1 MQTPKDEQRTP
12 PTLQELAGRS
22 LLKDKS
28 RAILALEDLPI
39 ELFPPLF
46 MEAFSGGHTEV
57 LKKMVQ
63 AWPFTRLPLGALMKK
78 PQLKMIRAALE
89 GLDMLAAQQDR
100 PRRWKLQ
107 VLDLRKVHGNF
118 WRTWSGAVV
127 DACSPGVMKERQTVK
142 APPDTGPTLPLKV
155 LVNLRFQQRT
165 LNTFHSFLF
174 RWVDERKGLIQL
186 CCKKLQMCPLPVR
199 TIEKILERLDLDFIQ
214 QLDVQCFWR
223 LSTLATFA
231 TYWGQ
236 MSNLRKLFFSHVY
249 VSAYASQEERDQ
261 LMDDITSQFAKM
273 DSLRRLYLDGVF
285 LLEGHLCQVLRE
297 EGRLRDEGPTWSL
310 KWGERLSMR
319 QGDANE
325 QILQQ
330 AESWVE
336 TIIRR
341 LLKTPLETLSITDCQ
356 LSDPDWNDLSGSPN
370 LDQLIHLTLWG
381 SKLTSFSPEPLVIL
395 LENAAAT
402 LETLNLQDCGI
413 TNSQLQAIL
422 PVLSC
427 CSQLRVLSFNG
438 NDISMSVLSNLL
450 LHTSRLTRLRLEKY
464 PAPLESYDAQGAIHP
479 GRLFQLIDDLMEILR
494 DVREPK
500 NVLFYTKP
508 CHRCGNWFIY
518 NLPSSPCRCWLP
530 A

>member
-1 MQTPKDEQRTP
+1 MQTPVDEQRTP

-39 ELFPPLF
+39 QLFPPLF
-46 MEAFSGGHTEV
+46 MEAFNRRHTEV

-63 AWPFTRLPLGALMKK
+63 AWPFTCLPLGALMNTL
-78 PQLKMIRAALE
+78 QLGMIRVALD

-127 DACSPGVMKERQTVK
+127 DACSPGVMKERQTVT
-142 APPDTGPTLPLKV
+142 ASPDTGPTLPLKV
-155 LVNLRFQQRT
+155 LVNLCFQQRP
-165 LNTFHSFLF
+165 LNAFLSFLF

-186 CCKKLQMCPLPVR
+186 CCKKLQMCSFPVR

-214 QLDVQCFWR
+214 HLDVQCCWR
-223 LSTLATFA
+223 PSTLATFA

-285 LLEGHLCQVLRE
+285 LLEGRLCQVLSK
-297 EGRLRDEGPTWSL
+297 EGHLIDEGPPGHSSG
-310 KWGERLSMR
+310 GERLSMK

-325 QILQQ
+325 LILQQ

-336 TIIRR
+336 TIIRQ
-341 LLKTPLETLSITDCQ
+341 ID
-356 LSDPDWNDLSGSPN
+356 N
-370 LDQLIHLTLWG
+370 
-381 SKLTSFSPEPLVIL
+381 FSPEPLVIL

-450 LHTSRLTRLRLEKY
+450 LHTSRLSRLSLEKY

-479 GRLFQLIDDLMEILR
+479 GRLFQLIDELMEILR

>member
-39 ELFPPLF
+39 QLFPPLF

-57 LKKMVQ
+57 LKNMVQ
-63 AWPFTRLPLGALMKK
+63 AWPFTHLPLGALMKK
-78 PQLKMIRAALE
+78 PQLEMIQMALD
-89 GLDMLAAQQDR
+89 GLDMLAAQQDH

-107 VLDLRKVHGNF
+107 VLDLWNVHGNF
-118 WRTWSGAVV
+118 WRMWSGAVV
-127 DACSPGVMKERQTVK
+127 DTCSPVVMKERQTVK
-142 APPDTGPTLPLKV
+142 ASPDTGPTLPLKV
-155 LVNLRFQQRT
+155 LVNLHFQQRS
-165 LNTFHSFLF
+165 LNAFHSFLF

-186 CCKKLQMCPLPVR
+186 CGKKLQMCSLPVH
-199 TIEKILERLDLDFIQ
+199 TIKRILERLDLDFIQ
-214 QLDVQCFWR
+214 QLDMQCCWR

-261 LMDDITSQFAKM
+261 LMDDITSHFAKM

-285 LLEGHLCQVLRE
+285 LLEGHLCQVLRL
-297 EGRLRDEGPTWSL
+297 LRT
-310 KWGERLSMR
+310 
-319 QGDANE
+319 
-325 QILQQ
+325 
-330 AESWVE
+330 
-336 TIIRR
+336 T
-341 LLKTPLETLSITDCQ
+341 LETLSITDCL

-413 TNSQLQAIL
+413 TNSQLHAIL

-438 NDISMSVLSNLL
+438 NDISISVLSNLL
-450 LHTSRLTRLRLEKY
+450 LHTSRLTRLSLEKY

-479 GRLFQLIDDLMEILR
+479 GRLFQLIDELMEIPR

-518 NLPSSPCRCWLP
+518 NLPSSPCLCWLP

>member
-1 MQTPKDEQRTP
+1 MQTPEDEQRTP

-22 LLKDKS
+22 LLKDKFW
-28 RAILALEDLPI
+28 AILALEDLPI
-39 ELFPPLF
+39 QLFPPLF
-46 MEAFSGGHTEV
+46 MEAFSRGHTEV

-63 AWPFTRLPLGALMKK
+63 AWPFTCLPLGALMKK
-78 PQLKMIRAALE
+78 PQLGMIRVALD
-89 GLDMLAAQQDR
+89 GLDMLAAQQDH

-107 VLDLRKVHGNF
+107 VLDLRNVHGNF

-142 APPDTGPTLPLKV
+142 ASPDRGPTLPLKV
-155 LVNLRFQQRT
+155 LVNLCFQQKS
-165 LNTFHSFLF
+165 LNAFHSFLF
-174 RWVDERKGLIQL
+174 RWVNERKGLIQL
-186 CCKKLQMCPLPVR
+186 CCKKLQMCSLPIHSIQR
-199 TIEKILERLDLDFIQ
+199 ILERLDLDFIQ
-214 QLDVQCFWR
+214 QLDVQCCWR

-273 DSLRRLYLDGVF
+273 ESLRRLYLDGVF
-285 LLEGHLCQVLRE
+285 LLEGRLCQVLS
-297 EGRLRDEGPTWSL
+297 G
-310 KWGERLSMR
+310 GESLSMK
-319 QGDANE
+319 QGDAKE

-356 LSDPDWNDLSGSPN
+356 LSDPDWNDFSGSPN

-427 CSQLRVLSFNG
+427 CSQLRVLSFSG

-450 LHTSRLTRLRLEKY
+450 LHTSRLTRLSLEKY

-479 GRLFQLIDDLMEILR
+479 GRLFQLIDELMETLR
-494 DVREPK
+494 DKGR
-500 NVLFYTKP
+500 
-508 CHRCGNWFIY
+508 IY
-518 NLPSSPCRCWLP
+518 SADPGIADCEVMDSQLHATFLP
-530 A
+530 

>member
-1 MQTPKDEQRTP
+1 MAEIEEAAFLDALDMKLRKWDSELPANCPALDPSMQTPEDEQWTP
-12 PTLQELAGRS
+12 PTLQELAGCS
-22 LLKDKS
+22 LLKDKY

-39 ELFPPLF
+39 KLFPPLF

-63 AWPFTRLPLGALMKK
+63 AWPFTCLLLGALMNML
-78 PQLKMIRAALE
+78 QLGMIRVALD
-89 GLDMLAAQQDR
+89 GLDMLAAQQDC

-107 VLDLRKVHGNF
+107 VLDLQKPLTHGNF
-118 WRTWSGAVV
+118 WRTWSGAMV

-142 APPDTGPTLPLKV
+142 ASPDTGPTLPLKV
-155 LVNLRFQQRT
+155 LVNLCFQQRP
-165 LNTFHSFLF
+165 LNAFLF
-174 RWVDERKGLIQL
+174 FLFHWVDERKGLIQL
-186 CCKKLQMCPLPVR
+186 CCNKLQMCPLPFR
-199 TIEKILERLDLDFIQ
+199 TIDRILERLDLDFIQ
-214 QLDVQCFWR
+214 QLD
-223 LSTLATFA
+223 
-231 TYWGQ
+231 
-236 MSNLRKLFFSHVY
+236 K
-249 VSAYASQEERDQ
+249 ERDQ
-261 LMDDITSQFAKM
+261 LMNDITSQFAKM
-273 DSLRRLYLDGVF
+273 DSLRGLYLDGVF
-285 LLEGHLCQVLRE
+285 LLDGRLCQVLR
-297 EGRLRDEGPTWSL
+297 
-310 KWGERLSMR
+310 
-319 QGDANE
+319 
-325 QILQQ
+325 
-330 AESWVE
+330 
-336 TIIRR
+336 
-341 LLKTPLETLSITDCQ
+341 LLKTLLEILSITNCQ
-356 LSDPDWNDLSGSPN
+356 FSDPDWNDLSGSPN
-370 LDQLIHLTLWG
+370 LDQLIHLTLWD
-381 SKLTSFSPEPLVIL
+381 SKLTSFSPEPLVLL

-450 LHTSRLTRLRLEKY
+450 LHTSRLTWLSLDKY

-479 GRLFQLIDDLMEILR
+479 GRLFQLMDELMEILR

-518 NLPSSPCRCWLP
+518 NLPSSPCLCWLP

>member
-1 MQTPKDEQRTP
+1 MQTPEDKQRAP

-22 LLKDKS
+22 LLKDKT

-39 ELFPPLF
+39 QLFPPLF
-46 MEAFSGGHTEV
+46 MEAFSRGHTEV

-63 AWPFTRLPLGALMKK
+63 AWPFTCLPLGGLMKK
-78 PQLKMIRAALE
+78 PQLGMIRAALD

-127 DACSPGVMKERQTVK
+127 DACSPGVMKERQTVT
-142 APPDTGPTLPLKV
+142 ASPDTGPTLPLKV
-155 LVNLRFQQRT
+155 LVNLRFQQRS
-165 LNTFHSFLF
+165 LNAFHYSLF
-174 RWVDERKGLIQL
+174 HWVDERKGLIQL
-186 CCKKLQMCPLPVR
+186 CCKKLQMCSLPIH

-214 QLDVQCFWR
+214 HLDVQCCWR
-223 LSTLATFA
+223 PSTLATFA

-273 DSLRRLYLDGVF
+273 DSLQRLYLDGIF
-285 LLEGHLCQVLRE
+285 LLESRLCQVL
-297 EGRLRDEGPTWSL
+297 
-310 KWGERLSMR
+310 
-319 QGDANE
+319 
-325 QILQQ
+325 
-330 AESWVE
+330 
-336 TIIRR
+336 R
-341 LLKTPLETLSITDCQ
+341 LLKTPLETLSITNCQ

-427 CSQLRVLSFNG
+427 CFQLRVLSFNG
-438 NDISMSVLSNLL
+438 NDISMLVLSNLL
-450 LHTSRLTRLRLEKY
+450 LHTSRLSRLSLEKY

-479 GRLFQLIDDLMEILR
+479 GRLFQLIDELMEILR

>member
-1 MQTPKDEQRTP
+1 MQTPEDEQWTP

-39 ELFPPLF
+39 QLFPPLF

-78 PQLKMIRAALE
+78 PQLGMIRAALE

-142 APPDTGPTLPLKV
+142 ASPDTGPTLPLKV
-155 LVNLRFQQRT
+155 LVNLCFQQRP
-165 LNTFHSFLF
+165 LNAFHSFLF

-186 CCKKLQMCPLPVR
+186 CCKKLQMCSLPVR

-261 LMDDITSQFAKM
+261 
-273 DSLRRLYLDGVF
+273 
-285 LLEGHLCQVLRE
+285 
-297 EGRLRDEGPTWSL
+297 
-310 KWGERLSMR
+310 
-319 QGDANE
+319 
-325 QILQQ
+325 
-330 AESWVE
+330 
-336 TIIRR
+336 

-438 NDISMSVLSNLL
+438 NDISMSILSNLL
-450 LHTSRLTRLRLEKY
+450 LHTSRLTRLSLEKY

-479 GRLFQLIDDLMEILR
+479 GRLFQLIDELMEILR

-518 NLPSSPCRCWLP
+518 NLPSSPCRCWLGQGDLGLGP
-530 A
+530 VCLLPP

>member
-1 MQTPKDEQRTP
+1 KLGIELRGNIQWTP

-39 ELFPPLF
+39 QLFPPLF

-78 PQLKMIRAALE
+78 PQLGMIRAALE

-142 APPDTGPTLPLKV
+142 ASPDTGPTLPLKV
-155 LVNLRFQQRT
+155 LVNLCFQQRP
-165 LNTFHSFLF
+165 LNAFHSFLF

-186 CCKKLQMCPLPVR
+186 CCKKLQMCSLPVR

-285 LLEGHLCQVLRE
+285 LLEGRLCQVL
-297 EGRLRDEGPTWSL
+297 
-310 KWGERLSMR
+310 
-319 QGDANE
+319 
-325 QILQQ
+325 
-330 AESWVE
+330 
-336 TIIRR
+336 R

-438 NDISMSVLSNLL
+438 NDISMSILSNLL
-450 LHTSRLTRLRLEKY
+450 LHTSRLTRLSLEKY

-479 GRLFQLIDDLMEILR
+479 GRLFQLIDELMEILR

>member
-1 MQTPKDEQRTP
+1 MQTPKDERRTP

-28 RAILALEDLPI
+28 GAILDLEDLPI
-39 ELFPPLF
+39 QLFPPLF

-63 AWPFTRLPLGALMKK
+63 AWPFPCLPLGALMKK
-78 PQLKMIRAALE
+78 PQLGMIRVALD

-127 DACSPGVMKERQTVK
+127 DACSPGVMKEWQTVK
-142 APPDTGPTLPLKV
+142 ASPDTGPTLPLKV
-155 LVNLRFQQRT
+155 LVNLRFQQRP
-165 LNTFHSFLF
+165 LNAFLSFLF

-186 CCKKLQMCPLPVR
+186 CCQKLQMCSLPVHS
-199 TIEKILERLDLDFIQ
+199 IERILERLDLDFIQ
-214 QLDVQCFWR
+214 QLDVHCCWR

-285 LLEGHLCQVLRE
+285 LLEGRLCQVL
-297 EGRLRDEGPTWSL
+297 
-310 KWGERLSMR
+310 
-319 QGDANE
+319 
-325 QILQQ
+325 
-330 AESWVE
+330 
-336 TIIRR
+336 R
-341 LLKTPLETLSITDCQ
+341 LLKTPLETLSITDCL

-381 SKLTSFSPEPLVIL
+381 SKLTSFSPEPLVLL

-413 TNSQLQAIL
+413 TSSQLQAIL

-427 CSQLRVLSFNG
+427 CSQLRLLSFNG

-450 LHTSRLTRLRLEKY
+450 LHTSRLTRLSLEKY

-479 GRLFQLIDDLMEILR
+479 GRLFQLIDELMEILR

>member
-28 RAILALEDLPI
+28 RAILALEHLPI
-39 ELFPPLF
+39 QLFPPLF

-63 AWPFTRLPLGALMKK
+63 AWPFTHLPLGALMKK
-78 PQLKMIRAALE
+78 PQLEMIQVALD

-118 WRTWSGAVV
+118 WRMWSGAEV

-142 APPDTGPTLPLKV
+142 ASPDTGPTLPLKV
-155 LVNLRFQQRT
+155 LVNLRFQQRP
-165 LNTFHSFLF
+165 LNAFHSFIF

-186 CCKKLQMCPLPVR
+186 CCKKLQMCSLPVC

-214 QLDVQCFWR
+214 QLDMQCFWR

-249 VSAYASQEERDQ
+249 VSAYASKEERDQ

-285 LLEGHLCQVLRE
+285 LLEGRLCQVLSCGCLLGSQ
-297 EGRLRDEGPTWSL
+297 EGRLIDDGPTWSL
-310 KWGERLSMR
+310 KWG
-319 QGDANE
+319 
-325 QILQQ
+325 
-330 AESWVE
+330 
-336 TIIRR
+336 

-356 LSDPDWNDLSGSPN
+356 LSNPDWNDLLGSPN

-450 LHTSRLTRLRLEKY
+450 LHTSRLTRLSLEKY
-464 PAPLESYDAQGAIHP
+464 PAPLESYDAQGTIHP
-479 GRLFQLIDDLMEILR
+479 GRLFQLIDELMEILR

-500 NVLFYTKP
+500 NVLFYTNP
-508 CHRCGNWFIY
+508 AIDVATGLSITCPPVRVAVGC
-518 NLPSSPCRCWLP
+518 LPSGMHI
-530 A
+530 

>member
-1 MQTPKDEQRTP
+1 
-12 PTLQELAGRS
+12 
-22 LLKDKS
+22 
-28 RAILALEDLPI
+28 
-39 ELFPPLF
+39 
-46 MEAFSGGHTEV
+46 
-57 LKKMVQ
+57 
-63 AWPFTRLPLGALMKK
+63 MKK
-78 PQLKMIRAALE
+78 PQLEMLRVALD
-89 GLDMLAAQQDR
+89 GLDMLLAQQDR

-107 VLDLRKVHGNF
+107 VLDLQKVHGNF

-127 DACSPGVMKERQTVK
+127 DARSPEVMKERQTVM
-142 APPDTGPTLPLKV
+142 ASPHTGPTLPLKV
-155 LVNLRFQQRT
+155 LVNLCFQQRP
-165 LNTFHSFLF
+165 LNAFLSFLF

-186 CCKKLQMCPLPVR
+186 CCKKLQICSLPIHN
-199 TIEKILERLDLDFIQ
+199 IERIFKSLDLDFIQ

-273 DSLRRLYLDGVF
+273 DSLRRLYLDGIF
-285 LLEGHLCQVLRE
+285 LLEGRLCQVLR
-297 EGRLRDEGPTWSL
+297 
-310 KWGERLSMR
+310 
-319 QGDANE
+319 
-325 QILQQ
+325 
-330 AESWVE
+330 
-336 TIIRR
+336 
-341 LLKTPLETLSITDCQ
+341 LLKTPMETLSITNCQ

-370 LDQLIHLTLWG
+370 LYQLIHLTLCG
-381 SKLTSFSPEPLVIL
+381 SKLMSFSPEPLVIL
-395 LENAAAT
+395 IENAAAT

-438 NDISMSVLSNLL
+438 NDISTLALSNLL
-450 LHTSRLTRLRLEKY
+450 LQTSRLTQLSLEKY
-464 PAPLESYDAQGAIHP
+464 PAPLKSYDAQGAIHP
-479 GRLFQLIDDLMEILR
+479 GRLFQLIDELMEILR
-494 DVREPK
+494 GVREPK
-500 NVLFYTKP
+500 NVLFYTKL
-508 CHRCGNWFIY
+508 CQRCGNWFIY

>member
-1 MQTPKDEQRTP
+1 MQTPEDEQQTP

-39 ELFPPLF
+39 QLFPPLF
-46 MEAFSGGHTEV
+46 MEAFNRRHTEV

-63 AWPFTRLPLGALMKK
+63 AWPFTRLPLGALMNTL
-78 PQLKMIRAALE
+78 QLGMIRVALD

-142 APPDTGPTLPLKV
+142 ASPDTGPTLPLKV
-155 LVNLRFQQRT
+155 
-165 LNTFHSFLF
+165 
-174 RWVDERKGLIQL
+174 VDERKGLIQL
-186 CCKKLQMCPLPVR
+186 CCKKLQMCSLPVC

-285 LLEGHLCQVLRE
+285 FLEGRLCQVLSCGFLLGSQ
-297 EGRLRDEGPTWSL
+297 EGRFIDDGPTRSL
-310 KWGERLSMR
+310 K
-319 QGDANE
+319 
-325 QILQQ
+325 
-330 AESWVE
+330 
-336 TIIRR
+336 
-341 LLKTPLETLSITDCQ
+341 LLKTPLETLSITNCL

-438 NDISMSVLSNLL
+438 NDISMSFLSNLL
-450 LHTSRLTRLRLEKY
+450 LHTSRLTRLSLEKY

-479 GRLFQLIDDLMEILR
+479 GRLFQLIDELVEKLR

-500 NVLFYTKP
+500 SILFYTKP

>member
-1 MQTPKDEQRTP
+1 
-12 PTLQELAGRS
+12 
-22 LLKDKS
+22 
-28 RAILALEDLPI
+28 
-39 ELFPPLF
+39 
-46 MEAFSGGHTEV
+46 
-57 LKKMVQ
+57 
-63 AWPFTRLPLGALMKK
+63 
-78 PQLKMIRAALE
+78 
-89 GLDMLAAQQDR
+89 
-100 PRRWKLQ
+100 
-107 VLDLRKVHGNF
+107 
-118 WRTWSGAVV
+118 
-127 DACSPGVMKERQTVK
+127 MKERQTVK
-142 APPDTGPTLPLKV
+142 ASPDTGPTLPLKV
-155 LVNLRFQQRT
+155 LVNLCFQQRS
-165 LNTFHSFLF
+165 LNAFLSFLF
-174 RWVDERKGLIQL
+174 CWVDERKGLIQL
-186 CCKKLQMCPLPVR
+186 CCKKLQMCSLPIC
-199 TIEKILERLDLDFIQ
+199 TIEKILERLNLDFIQ
-214 QLDVQCFWR
+214 QLDMQCFWR
-223 LSTLATFA
+223 LSTLATFV

-236 MSNLRKLFFSHVY
+236 MRNLRKLFFSHVY
-249 VSAYASQEERDQ
+249 MSAYASQEERGQ

-273 DSLRRLYLDGVF
+273 DSLQRLYL
-285 LLEGHLCQVLRE
+285 
-297 EGRLRDEGPTWSL
+297 
-310 KWGERLSMR
+310 
-319 QGDANE
+319 N
-325 QILQQ
+325 
-330 AESWVE
+330 
-336 TIIRR
+336 
-341 LLKTPLETLSITDCQ
+341 
-356 LSDPDWNDLSGSPN
+356 DPDWNDLSGSPN

-450 LHTSRLTRLRLEKY
+450 LHTSRLTRLSLEKY

-479 GRLFQLIDDLMEILR
+479 GRLFQLIDELMEILR

>member
-1 MQTPKDEQRTP
+1 MQTPKNEQRTP

-28 RAILALEDLPI
+28 RATLALEDLPI
-39 ELFPPLF
+39 QLFPPLF
-46 MEAFSGGHTEV
+46 MEAFSGGHTE
-57 LKKMVQ
+57 Q
-63 AWPFTRLPLGALMKK
+63 GGGGEALAMLS
-78 PQLKMIRAALE
+78 PTWE
-89 GLDMLAAQQDR
+89 GLPDVEVLVAAVLT
-100 PRRWKLQ
+100 PEGGCACPSLSWYRRWKLQ
-107 VLDLRKVHGNF
+107 VLDLRNVHGNF
-118 WRTWSGAVV
+118 WRMWSGAEV

-142 APPDTGPTLPLKV
+142 ASPDTGPTLPLKV
-155 LVNLRFQQRT
+155 LVNLCFQRRS
-165 LNTFHSFLF
+165 LNAFYSFLF

-214 QLDVQCFWR
+214 QLDVQCLWS

-236 MSNLRKLFFSHVY
+236 MSNLRQLFFSQVY
-249 VSAYASQEERDQ
+249 VSACASQEERDQ

-285 LLEGHLCQVLRE
+285 LLEGRLCQVL
-297 EGRLRDEGPTWSL
+297 
-310 KWGERLSMR
+310 
-319 QGDANE
+319 
-325 QILQQ
+325 
-330 AESWVE
+330 
-336 TIIRR
+336 R
-341 LLKTPLETLSITDCQ
+341 LLKTPLETLSITDCL

-450 LHTSRLTRLRLEKY
+450 LHTSRLTRLSLEKY

-479 GRLFQLIDDLMEILR
+479 GRLFQLIDELMEILR
-494 DVREPK
+494 DEQGAFREVIQENGIRKEIRKDIREIMKEKVRGKKMRGFNRMSIRMVPTLQDLVIQKVQHKEALPIP
-500 NVLFYTKP
+500 NLEYLPRVL
-508 CHRCGNWFIY
+508 I
-518 NLPSSPCRCWLP
+518 LQL
-530 A
+530 

>member
-1 MQTPKDEQRTP
+1 MQTPKNEHRTP

-22 LLKDKS
+22 LLKDKT
-28 RAILALEDLPI
+28 RATLALEDLPI
-39 ELFPPLF
+39 QLFPPLF

-78 PQLKMIRAALE
+78 PQLGMIRAALE

-107 VLDLRKVHGNF
+107 VLDLRNVHGNF

-142 APPDTGPTLPLKV
+142 ASPDTGPTLPLKV
-155 LVNLRFQQRT
+155 LVNLCFQRRS
-165 LNTFHSFLF
+165 LNAFYSFLF

-186 CCKKLQMCPLPVR
+186 CCQKLQMCPLPVR

-214 QLDVQCFWR
+214 QLDVQCCWS

-236 MSNLRKLFFSHVY
+236 MSNLRQLFFSQVY

-273 DSLRRLYLDGVF
+273 DSLRRLYLDSVF
-285 LLEGHLCQVLRE
+285 LLEGRLCQVL
-297 EGRLRDEGPTWSL
+297 
-310 KWGERLSMR
+310 
-319 QGDANE
+319 
-325 QILQQ
+325 
-330 AESWVE
+330 
-336 TIIRR
+336 R
-341 LLKTPLETLSITDCQ
+341 LLKTPLETLSITDCL

-450 LHTSRLTRLRLEKY
+450 LHTSRLTQLSLEKFNRMSIRTV
-464 PAPLESYDAQGAIHP
+464 PTLQDLVIQKVQHKEALPIPNLEYLPRVLI
-479 GRLFQLIDDLMEILR
+479 LQL
-494 DVREPK
+494 
-500 NVLFYTKP
+500 
-508 CHRCGNWFIY
+508 
-518 NLPSSPCRCWLP
+518 
-530 A
+530 

>member
-1 MQTPKDEQRTP
+1 MLGLKDEQWTP

-39 ELFPPLF
+39 QLFPPLF

-78 PQLKMIRAALE
+78 PQLGMIRAALE

-142 APPDTGPTLPLKV
+142 ASPDTGPTLPLKV
-155 LVNLRFQQRT
+155 LVNLCFQQRP
-165 LNTFHSFLF
+165 LNAFHSFLF

-186 CCKKLQMCPLPVR
+186 CCKKLQMCSLPVR

-285 LLEGHLCQVLRE
+285 LLEGRLCQV
-297 EGRLRDEGPTWSL
+297 
-310 KWGERLSMR
+310 
-319 QGDANE
+319 
-325 QILQQ
+325 
-330 AESWVE
+330 
-336 TIIRR
+336 

-438 NDISMSVLSNLL
+438 NDISMSILSNLL
-450 LHTSRLTRLRLEKY
+450 LHTSRLTRLSLEKY

-479 GRLFQLIDDLMEILR
+479 GRLFQLIDELMEILR

-508 CHRCGNWFIY
+508 SRCGGEHLY
-518 NLPSSPCRCWLP
+518 S
-530 A
+530 

>member
-1 MQTPKDEQRTP
+1 
-12 PTLQELAGRS
+12 
-22 LLKDKS
+22 
-28 RAILALEDLPI
+28 
-39 ELFPPLF
+39 
-46 MEAFSGGHTEV
+46 
-57 LKKMVQ
+57 
-63 AWPFTRLPLGALMKK
+63 
-78 PQLKMIRAALE
+78 
-89 GLDMLAAQQDR
+89 
-100 PRRWKLQ
+100 
-107 VLDLRKVHGNF
+107 
-118 WRTWSGAVV
+118 
-127 DACSPGVMKERQTVK
+127 MKETQTVK
-142 APPDTGPTLPLKV
+142 ASPDTGPTLPLKV
-155 LVNLRFQQRT
+155 LVNLRFQQRS
-165 LNTFHSFLF
+165 LNAFHSFLF
-174 RWVDERKGLIQL
+174 HWVDERKGLIQL
-186 CCKKLQMCPLPVR
+186 CCKKLQMCSLPVH

-236 MSNLRKLFFSHVY
+236 MSNLRKIFFSHIY

-285 LLEGHLCQVLRE
+285 LLEGRLCQVL
-297 EGRLRDEGPTWSL
+297 
-310 KWGERLSMR
+310 
-319 QGDANE
+319 
-325 QILQQ
+325 
-330 AESWVE
+330 
-336 TIIRR
+336 R
-341 LLKTPLETLSITDCQ
+341 LLKTPLETISITNCQ

-381 SKLTSFSPEPLVIL
+381 SKLRSFSPEPLVIP

-438 NDISMSVLSNLL
+438 NDISISVLSNLL
-450 LHTSRLTRLRLEKY
+450 LHTSRLTRLSLEKY

-479 GRLFQLIDDLMEILR
+479 GRLFQLIDELMATLR

-508 CHRCGNWFIY
+508 
-518 NLPSSPCRCWLP
+518 
-530 A
+530 

>member
-1 MQTPKDEQRTP
+1 MCLGGAFPKDHFMQTSEDEQRAP
-12 PTLQELAGRS
+12 PMLQELAGHS

-28 RAILALEDLPI
+28 RAILVLEDLPI
-39 ELFPPLF
+39 QLFPPLF
-46 MEAFSGGHTEV
+46 MEAFNRGHTEV

-63 AWPFTRLPLGALMKK
+63 VWPFTCLPLGALMKM
-78 PQLKMIRAALE
+78 PQLGMTRVALD
-89 GLDMLAAQQDR
+89 GLDMLVNQQDC

-107 VLDLRKVHGNF
+107 VLDLWKVHGNF

-127 DACSPGVMKERQTVK
+127 DARSPEVMKERQTVM
-142 APPDTGPTLPLKV
+142 ASSHTGPTLPLKV
-155 LVNLRFQQRT
+155 LVNLCFQQRPPNAF
-165 LNTFHSFLF
+165 LSFLF

-186 CCKKLQMCPLPVR
+186 CCKKLQMCSLPIHS
-199 TIEKILERLDLDFIQ
+199 IERILERLDLGFIQ
-214 QLDVQCFWR
+214 QLDMQCFWR
-223 LSTLATFA
+223 LSTLALATFA

-236 MSNLRKLFFSHVY
+236 MSNLRKLFFSHIY

-285 LLEGHLCQVLRE
+285 LLEGRLYQVL
-297 EGRLRDEGPTWSL
+297 
-310 KWGERLSMR
+310 
-319 QGDANE
+319 
-325 QILQQ
+325 
-330 AESWVE
+330 
-336 TIIRR
+336 R
-341 LLKTPLETLSITDCQ
+341 LLKTPMETLSITNCQ

-370 LDQLIHLTLWG
+370 LNQLIHLMLWG
-381 SKLTSFSPEPLVIL
+381 SKLTSFSPEPLIIL
-395 LENAAAT
+395 LENAAAI

-438 NDISMSVLSNLL
+438 NDISMLALSNLL
-450 LHTSRLTRLRLEKY
+450 LQTSRLTQLSLEKY

-479 GRLFQLIDDLMEILR
+479 GRLFQLIDELMEILR
-494 DVREPK
+494 GMREPK
-500 NVLFYTKP
+500 NVLFYTKL
-508 CHRCGNWFIY
+508 CQRCGNWFIY
-518 NLPSSPCRCWLP
+518 NLPSSPCHCWLP

>member
-1 MQTPKDEQRTP
+1 MQTPKDEQRMP

-39 ELFPPLF
+39 QLFPPLF
-46 MEAFSGGHTEV
+46 MEAFSRGHTEV

-63 AWPFTRLPLGALMKK
+63 AWPFTHLPLGALMKK
-78 PQLKMIRAALE
+78 PQLEMIQAALD

-107 VLDLRKVHGNF
+107 VLDLRKV
-118 WRTWSGAVV
+118 
-127 DACSPGVMKERQTVK
+127 
-142 APPDTGPTLPLKV
+142 
-155 LVNLRFQQRT
+155 LVNLRFQQRS
-165 LNTFHSFLF
+165 LNAFLSFLF
-174 RWVDERKGLIQL
+174 HRVDERKGLIQL
-186 CCKKLQMCPLPVR
+186 CCKKLQMCSLPVR

-214 QLDVQCFWR
+214 QLDMQCFWR

-285 LLEGHLCQVLRE
+285 LLEGRLCQVL
-297 EGRLRDEGPTWSL
+297 
-310 KWGERLSMR
+310 
-319 QGDANE
+319 
-325 QILQQ
+325 
-330 AESWVE
+330 
-336 TIIRR
+336 R

-438 NDISMSVLSNLL
+438 NDISMSFLSNLL
-450 LHTSRLTRLRLEKY
+450 LHTSRLTRLSLEKY

-479 GRLFQLIDDLMEILR
+479 GRLFQLIDELMEILR

>member
-1 MQTPKDEQRTP
+1 MQTPEDEQQTP

-39 ELFPPLF
+39 QLFPPLF
-46 MEAFSGGHTEV
+46 MEAFNRRHTEV

-63 AWPFTRLPLGALMKK
+63 AWPFTRLPLGALMNTL
-78 PQLKMIRAALE
+78 QLGMIRVALD

-142 APPDTGPTLPLKV
+142 ASPDTGPTLPLKV
-155 LVNLRFQQRT
+155 LANLRLQQRP
-165 LNTFHSFLF
+165 LNAFLSFLF
-174 RWVDERKGLIQL
+174 HRVDERKGLIQL
-186 CCKKLQMCPLPVR
+186 CCKKLQMCSLPIC

-273 DSLRRLYLDGVF
+273 DSLWRLYLDGVF
-285 LLEGHLCQVLRE
+285 FLEGRLCQVLSCGFLLGSQ
-297 EGRLRDEGPTWSL
+297 EGRFIDDGPTRSL
-310 KWGERLSMR
+310 K
-319 QGDANE
+319 
-325 QILQQ
+325 
-330 AESWVE
+330 
-336 TIIRR
+336 
-341 LLKTPLETLSITDCQ
+341 LLKTPLETLSITNCL

-438 NDISMSVLSNLL
+438 NDISMSFLSNLL
-450 LHTSRLTRLRLEKY
+450 LHTSRLTRLSLEKY

-479 GRLFQLIDDLMEILR
+479 GRLFQLIDELMEKLR

-500 NVLFYTKP
+500 SILFYTKP

>member
-1 MQTPKDEQRTP
+1 MQTPEDEQQTP

-39 ELFPPLF
+39 QLFPPLF
-46 MEAFSGGHTEV
+46 MEAFNRRHTEV

-63 AWPFTRLPLGALMKK
+63 AWPFTRLPLGALMNTL
-78 PQLKMIRAALE
+78 QLGMIRVALD

-100 PRRWKLQ
+100 PRLPVLPARRGGEALAMLSPTWEGLPDVEVLVAAVLTPEGADTGGGTRLDWREVDGEKRWKLQ

-142 APPDTGPTLPLKV
+142 ASPDTGPTLPLKV
-155 LVNLRFQQRT
+155 LVNLCLQQRP
-165 LNTFHSFLF
+165 LNAFLSFLF
-174 RWVDERKGLIQL
+174 HRVDERKGLIQL
-186 CCKKLQMCPLPVR
+186 CCKKLQMCSLPVC

-285 LLEGHLCQVLRE
+285 FLEGRLCQVLRTLLGSPVGGE
-297 EGRLRDEGPTWSL
+297 ELVSRCEVPSLGGLSSNVGEKQGRGEGAGGGKPPHPHLSTEKLCALQRGAEESPPMPPWGRLL
-310 KWGERLSMR
+310 
-319 QGDANE
+319 
-325 QILQQ
+325 
-330 AESWVE
+330 
-336 TIIRR
+336 
-341 LLKTPLETLSITDCQ
+341 
-356 LSDPDWNDLSGSPN
+356 
-370 LDQLIHLTLWG
+370 
-381 SKLTSFSPEPLVIL
+381 
-395 LENAAAT
+395 
-402 LETLNLQDCGI
+402 
-413 TNSQLQAIL
+413 
-422 PVLSC
+422 
-427 CSQLRVLSFNG
+427 
-438 NDISMSVLSNLL
+438 
-450 LHTSRLTRLRLEKY
+450 
-464 PAPLESYDAQGAIHP
+464 
-479 GRLFQLIDDLMEILR
+479 
-494 DVREPK
+494 
-500 NVLFYTKP
+500 
-508 CHRCGNWFIY
+508 
-518 NLPSSPCRCWLP
+518 
-530 A
+530 